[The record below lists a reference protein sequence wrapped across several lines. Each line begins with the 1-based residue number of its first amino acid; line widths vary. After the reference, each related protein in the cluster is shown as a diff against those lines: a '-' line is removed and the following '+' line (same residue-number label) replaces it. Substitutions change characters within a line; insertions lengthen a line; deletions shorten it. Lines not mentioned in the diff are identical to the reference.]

1 MLKQVQHD
9 GLKKIMSVTIK
20 DVEKI
25 AKLAKLKFN
34 EEEKIKLQGEMN
46 EVLGYIDTINQIPGL
61 DDVKPLENINDT
73 ENVFREDV
81 SEVCLTKEE
90 ALKNA
95 PEKTENFFKVPKV
108 LDK

>member
-1 MLKQVQHD
+1 ML
-9 GLKKIMSVTIK
+9 LKNNNMSVTIK

-25 AKLAKLKFN
+25 AKLAKLKFT
-34 EEEKIKLQGEMN
+34 EEEKKKLQGEMN
-46 EVLGYIDTINQIPGL
+46 QVLDYIDTINQIPGL
-61 DDVKPLENINDT
+61 EDVKPLENINDT
-73 ENVFREDV
+73 ENVFRDDI

>member
-1 MLKQVQHD
+1 
-9 GLKKIMSVTIK
+9 MSVTIEE
-20 DVEKI
+20 VERI
-25 AKLAKLKFN
+25 AKLAKLKFSD
-34 EEEKIKLQGEMN
+34 EEKQRLSGEMS
-46 EVLGYIDTINQIPGL
+46 EILDYIDKLNEIPGL
-61 DDVKPLENINDT
+61 DKVKPLENINET

-81 SEVCLTKEE
+81 AVSCLTKEE

>member
-1 MLKQVQHD
+1 MA
-9 GLKKIMSVTIK
+9 VTIK

-25 AKLAKLKFN
+25 AKLAKLKFTGG
-34 EEEKIKLQGEMN
+34 EKEKLQCEMN
-46 EVLGYIDTINQIPGL
+46 KVLDYIDTLNEIPDL
-61 DDVKPLENINDT
+61 DKVEPLENINNT
-73 ENVFREDV
+73 ENVFRDDV
-81 SEVCLTKEE
+81 SENTLTREE

>member
-1 MLKQVQHD
+1 
-9 GLKKIMSVTIK
+9 MSVTIK

-25 AKLAKLKFN
+25 AMLAKLKFT
-34 EEEKIKLQGEMN
+34 EEEKVKLQGEMN

-61 DDVKPLENINDT
+61 DDVKPLENINET
-73 ENVFREDV
+73 ENVFREDIA
-81 SEVCLTKEE
+81 EKCLTKEE

-95 PEKTENFFKVPKV
+95 PDKTENFFKVPKV